1 MKTFVKE
8 NWYKLMIASSFL
20 ILSVGFFIYAVS
32 PAYANTENTNL
43 NTKPTTVMGDATAVV
58 SNGNLYYWESSDDA
72 QVWVGGSTHSYYLP
86 KKRKL
91 PL

>member
-32 PAYANTENTNL
+32 PAYANTEKTNL
-43 NTKPTTVMGDATAVV
+43 NTKPTTIMGDATAVV
-58 SNGNLYYWESSDDA
+58 SNGNLYYWDSSDYA
-72 QVWVGGSTHSYYLP
+72 YYWVGGSTSMTHLP